1 MTSDGLAGTAI
12 TYNHL
17 DLPRKISVAGGTTKA
32 NYCYLAD
39 GTKVS
44 ALSSGGTGLVY
55 RGPFTYRRASDGS
68 LTLESAACA
77 EGRLTPGGAML
88 HLTDHLGS
96 VVAVV
101 RGSDGALYGASEY
114 DAYGKRSSLTSA
126 GTVPVPEGVTLRDGF
141 TGKDDQSPDFGLA
154 YADFGARQYSPALRR
169 WLVPDPL
176 SEKYY
181 GISPYAY
188 CSGDPVNRVDPDGK
202 TTWKIN
208 QEGELVSEESDDT
221 QDCFQIVDP
230 DGNVLFSQSF
240 NPNIFTSNSE
250 KGSKFSFSTSLTDAG
265 INAFQFLSENLNVE
279 VGGIVAYDNGNVLS
293 TSIFTDGI
301 HNRINMLDRI
311 NSMIA
316 DDKEPTYI
324 MHSHPDNTIPSG
336 FAVKQKENGDM
347 NCLLKMGEKCNSDFS
362 AFVYRVTSQDY
373 LRYDNVSNN
382 RFSRYVWRDNHFIPM
397 INGRSRLYIE
407 FIPK

>member
-1 MTSDGLAGTAI
+1 M
-12 TYNHL
+12 
-17 DLPRKISVAGGTTKA
+17 
-32 NYCYLAD
+32 
-39 GTKVS
+39 
-44 ALSSGGTGLVY
+44 
-55 RGPFTYRRASDGS
+55 
-68 LTLESAACA
+68 
-77 EGRLTPGGAML
+77 
-88 HLTDHLGS
+88 
-96 VVAVV
+96 
-101 RGSDGALYGASEY
+101 
-114 DAYGKRSSLTSA
+114 TSA

-141 TGKDDQSPDFGLA
+141 TGKEDQAPDFGLA

-311 NSMIA
+311 DSMIA

-324 MHSHPDNTIPSG
+324 RDCRLM
-336 FAVKQKENGDM
+336 F
-347 NCLLKMGEKCNSDFS
+347 LL
-362 AFVYRVTSQDY
+362 
-373 LRYDNVSNN
+373 
-382 RFSRYVWRDNHFIPM
+382 
-397 INGRSRLYIE
+397 
-407 FIPK
+407 